1 MPVTQPNF
9 PYYNTVDQI
18 YHAEWSIPKLARL
31 ELLRQS
37 IAALWPNGHPTRFLH
52 IAGTSGKGSTSRF
65 LEVGLGC
72 VGKAGAYMSPHLFD
86 YRERFSIG
94 GEFVSQA
101 DIHWAWEERIKPYC
115 LRMAL
120 HNPHQV
126 HTFLEVSLLVALA
139 IYEKHGVEWAA
150 IETSVGGRYDHTR
163 ALDVVAAV
171 LTNVGTDHANI
182 LGKEQWQRTLDKVGI
197 ARPGVP
203 FFTSDHNPENAPI
216 IASVCQS
223 VGAEL
228 HWVDEQ
234 AVNDLVQALERHQL
248 TVAAESLLKATY
260 QKWNAALAYATIRHL
275 CPDVDERRVLEAF
288 CGARLLGRFWPVA
301 ENVYA
306 DIAHNV
312 EKISALADEL
322 QDHFGARGKI
332 LVVGMSGK
340 RTPGRVFA
348 ALAKV
353 AKLIIVTG
361 ASFKGQDP
369 SKVQQE
375 LAAMTGNIPVLVIND
390 PRQALAMAQSMQR
403 GDDVIM
409 LTGSTYMIEQ
419 ALNPDPYLRTL
430 SNTFGWRVQVDTEA
444 SGTVQLT
451 LPPPPPPLR

>member
-1 MPVTQPNF
+1 
-9 PYYNTVDQI
+9 
-18 YHAEWSIPKLARL
+18 
-31 ELLRQS
+31 
-37 IAALWPNGHPTRFLH
+37 
-52 IAGTSGKGSTSRF
+52 
-65 LEVGLGC
+65 
-72 VGKAGAYMSPHLFD
+72 
-86 YRERFSIG
+86 
-94 GEFVSQA
+94 
-101 DIHWAWEERIKPYC
+101 
-115 LRMAL
+115 
-120 HNPHQV
+120 
-126 HTFLEVSLLVALA
+126 
-139 IYEKHGVEWAA
+139 
-150 IETSVGGRYDHTR
+150 
-163 ALDVVAAV
+163 
-171 LTNVGTDHANI
+171 
-182 LGKEQWQRTLDKVGI
+182 
-197 ARPGVP
+197 
-203 FFTSDHNPENAPI
+203 
-216 IASVCQS
+216 
-223 VGAEL
+223 
-228 HWVDEQ
+228 
-234 AVNDLVQALERHQL
+234 
-248 TVAAESLLKATY
+248 
-260 QKWNAALAYATIRHL
+260 
-275 CPDVDERRVLEAF
+275 
-288 CGARLLGRFWPVA
+288 VA

-340 RTPGRVFA
+340 RTPGKVFA

-430 SNTFGWRVQVDTEA
+430 SNTFGWRAQVDTEA